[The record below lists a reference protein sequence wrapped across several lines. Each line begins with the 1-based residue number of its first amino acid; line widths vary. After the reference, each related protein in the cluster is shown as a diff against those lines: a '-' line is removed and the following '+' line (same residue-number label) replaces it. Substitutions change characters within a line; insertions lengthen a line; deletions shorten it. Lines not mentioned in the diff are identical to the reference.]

1 MLYHLSYGS
10 FDPLLQSCSNLS
22 IGCRNGNE
30 TLLWYRLTR

>member
-1 MLYHLSYGS
+1 
-10 FDPLLQSCSNLS
+10 LLQSCSNLS